1 MKTLITDRRVVT
13 RLQVTEGQAKIS
25 YRLVGRNVPRF
36 IWSDRPTAV
45 SETALWRSPSESV
58 PEALGT
64 LSLFPIVVQVSMF
77 LWTSLCRNEKIS
89 SL

>member
-1 MKTLITDRRVVT
+1 MKTLITDRMVMT

-25 YRLVGRNVPRF
+25 YRLVGRNVPSF
-36 IWSDRPTAV
+36 IR
-45 SETALWRSPSESV
+45 SELV

-77 LWTSLCRNEKIS
+77 LGDV
-89 SL
+89 

>member
-1 MKTLITDRRVVT
+1 MKTLITDRMVMT

-25 YRLVGRNVPRF
+25 YRLVGRNVPSF
-36 IWSDRPTAV
+36 IR
-45 SETALWRSPSESV
+45 SELV

-77 LWTSLCRNEKIS
+77 LWTSLCRNEQIS